1 MPAKK
6 TKPAGEMSQLER
18 KIMKTK
24 IRQKKQISINHFMRL
39 ALATLVAASLL
50 LGQEA
55 SATPTTRWVND
66 DASSYTPPGTS
77 CDAAGYST
85 IQDAINA
92 SSSGDAIKV
101 CPGTYTE
108 NVYVGTPGLTI
119 SSTGGAF
126 VTMVEAAVSFY
137 VFQVTAPGL
146 TLDGFTIVPDGFA
159 DGDIGVNL
167 AVEGD
172 TDLTLDRNVI
182 IGGRIGVNL
191 GCVSFGSTVVHNL
204 LTGQTEAG
212 VNVDTCEAPP
222 FPGSHDN
229 SIHHN
234 IACSVT
240 STASIALG
248 GSSNDNS
255 IHHNVATSISVFGT
269 GNDVHQNLTQLVI
282 IDNGSGNNLH
292 HNTTEP
298 GVCQC
303 Q

>member
-1 MPAKK
+1 
-6 TKPAGEMSQLER
+6 
-18 KIMKTK
+18 
-24 IRQKKQISINHFMRL
+24 MRL
-39 ALATLVAASLL
+39 ALATVVAASLL
-50 LGQEA
+50 LGEEVF
-55 SATPTTRWVND
+55 ATPTTRWVND
-66 DASSYTPPGTS
+66 DASSYTPPGAS
-77 CDAAGYST
+77 CDDAGYST

-92 SSSGDAIKV
+92 SSSGDVIKV

-108 NVYVGTPGLTI
+108 NVYVGTSDLTI
-119 SSTGGAF
+119 SSTGGAS
-126 VTMVEAAVSFY
+126 VTMVQAAVSFY
-137 VFQVTAPGL
+137 VFQVAAPGL

-167 AVEGD
+167 AIEGD

-182 IGGRIGVNL
+182 TGGRIGVNL
-191 GCVSFGSTVVHNL
+191 GCVSFGSTVAHNS

-234 IACSVT
+234 TACSVT

-269 GNDVHQNLTQLVI
+269 GNDVHHNSTQLVI

-292 HNTTEP
+292 HNTTDP
-298 GVCQC
+298 GVCQ
-303 Q
+303 